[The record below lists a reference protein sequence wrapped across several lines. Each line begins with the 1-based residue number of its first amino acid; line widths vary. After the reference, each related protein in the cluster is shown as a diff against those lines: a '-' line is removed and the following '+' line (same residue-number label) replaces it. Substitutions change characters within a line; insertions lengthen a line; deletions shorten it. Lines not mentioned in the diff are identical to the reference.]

1 MFGCL
6 LIMYFF
12 IYFIFNIYIDINI
25 IMQTIKLKYQTSDKN
40 LKIILDFQRQ
50 YSSCLHYLYN
60 RFKDNPSITEK
71 ELRSYQKDLN
81 NIDLI
86 KSYLFQCIIKE
97 AKLLASDCKSI
108 IFGGK
113 KLFFKR
119 MKNLI
124 SKDEFKI
131 KRLNPIYIIGEKLK
145 HSNRFVQI
153 NSDLNS
159 IMFKPSKDYHI
170 ELQLIGV
177 KNRKDILEKLYFCQ
191 LNNLIPITYKI
202 NHEYIY
208 ISFDETI
215 LASNDYMPVKNR
227 VFAIDLNP
235 NYIGW
240 SITDWKSSSDFDIVR
255 SGVYSIKDLNDYDF
269 SLNKQGLASNSKQRR
284 YVSNKRRHE
293 SFQIS
298 KNLINIARYYRCE
311 LFGIEDL
318 NIKSSNKEKGSRFNK
333 LCNNIWNRN
342 ALINNLSKR
351 CNVFGIK
358 MIKVKANYSSFI
370 GNLLFRNLNMPDIV
384 LASIEIG
391 RRAFEFNLQ
400 YIKKEKEIQHNIIQP
415 KISDFKDLV
424 SKSLEEFGVKEKFES
439 LIDLYYVFKN
449 SKLKYRVP
457 LGESLEFYRFFSF
470 NSKIKRLFYY
480 F

>member
-1 MFGCL
+1 
-6 LIMYFF
+6 
-12 IYFIFNIYIDINI
+12 
-25 IMQTIKLKYQTSDKN
+25 MQTIKLKYHTSEEN
-40 LKIILDFQRQ
+40 LKVISDFQRQ

-60 RFKDNPSITEK
+60 RLKDNPSVTEK
-71 ELRSYQKDLN
+71 ELRCCQKDLN

-86 KSYLFQCIIKE
+86 KSYLFQCAIKE
-97 AKLLASDCKSI
+97 AKQIIESNDKPI

-113 KLFFKR
+113 NLFFRR
-119 MKNLI
+119 MNNLI
-124 SKDEFKI
+124 SKDEYKT
-131 KRLNPIYIIGEKLK
+131 KKLNPIYIIGEKPK
-145 HSNRFVQI
+145 HSNRLVQI
-153 NSDLNS
+153 NNDLNS
-159 IMFKPSKDYHI
+159 ITFKPSKNHHI
-170 ELQLIGV
+170 VLQLVGV
-177 KNRKDILEKLYFCQ
+177 KNRLSILEKLFYCQ
-191 LNNLIPITYKI
+191 LNNSIPITYKI
-202 NHEYIY
+202 NQEYIC

-240 SITDWKSSSDFDIVR
+240 SITDWKSSSDFDIVK

-269 SLNKQGLASNSKQRR
+269 SLKNLGYSSDSKQRR
-284 YVSNKRRHE
+284 HVSNKRRHE

-298 KNLINIARYYRCE
+298 KNLINIARHYRCE

-318 NIKSSNKEKGSRFNK
+318 NIKSSNKENCSRFNR

-342 ALINNLSKR
+342 ALTNNLSKR

-358 MIKVKANYSSFI
+358 ILKVKANYSSFI
-370 GNLLFRNLNMPDIV
+370 GNLLFRDLNMPDMV

-391 RRAFEFNLQ
+391 RRAFEFNNQ
-400 YIKKEKEIQHNIIQP
+400 YIQKTKEIQHNIIQP

-424 SKSLEEFGVKEKFES
+424 SKSLEEFGVKERFGS

-457 LGESLEFYRFFSF
+457 LSESLEFYRFDS
-470 NSKIKRLFYY
+470 SRSRIKRTFCYNLI
-480 F
+480 

>member
-1 MFGCL
+1 
-6 LIMYFF
+6 
-12 IYFIFNIYIDINI
+12 
-25 IMQTIKLKYQTSDKN
+25 MQTIKLKYHTSEEN
-40 LKIILDFQRQ
+40 LKVISDFQRQ

-60 RFKDNPSITEK
+60 RLIDNPSITEK
-71 ELRSYQKDLN
+71 ELRSYQKDVN

-86 KSYLFQCIIKE
+86 KSYLFQCAVKE
-97 AKLLASDCKSI
+97 AKQIIKSNDKPI

-124 SKDEFKI
+124 SKDEFKT
-131 KRLNPIYIIGEKLK
+131 KRLNPIHIIGEKPK
-145 HSNRFVQI
+145 HSNRLVQI

-159 IMFKPSKDYHI
+159 IIFKPSKDHHI
-170 ELQLIGV
+170 ELQLVGV
-177 KNRKDILEKLYFCQ
+177 KNRLSILEKLYFCQ

-202 NHEYIY
+202 DHEYIY
-208 ISFDETI
+208 ISFDETV
-215 LASNDYMPVKNR
+215 LTSNDYMPVKNR

-240 SITDWKSSSDFDIVR
+240 SVTDWKSSSDFDIVK

-269 SLNKQGLASNSKQRR
+269 SLKNLGYSCDSKQRR

-298 KNLINIARYYRCE
+298 KNLIDIVRHYRCE

-318 NIKSSNKEKGSRFNK
+318 NIKSSNKEKGSRFNR

-342 ALINNLSKR
+342 ALTNNLSKR

-358 MIKVKANYSSFI
+358 ILKVKANYSSFI
-370 GNLLFRNLNMPDIV
+370 GNLLFRDLEMPDMV

-391 RRAFEFNLQ
+391 RRACEFNLQ
-400 YIKKEKEIQHNIIQP
+400 YIKREKEIQHNIIQP
-415 KISDFKDLV
+415 NISDFKDLIF
-424 SKSLEEFGVKEKFES
+424 KSLEEFGIKEKFEN

-449 SKLKYRVP
+449 SKLKYRVS
-457 LGESLEFYRFFSF
+457 LSENLEFYRFGS
-470 NSKIKRLFYY
+470 SRSRIKRIFCYNLI
-480 F
+480 